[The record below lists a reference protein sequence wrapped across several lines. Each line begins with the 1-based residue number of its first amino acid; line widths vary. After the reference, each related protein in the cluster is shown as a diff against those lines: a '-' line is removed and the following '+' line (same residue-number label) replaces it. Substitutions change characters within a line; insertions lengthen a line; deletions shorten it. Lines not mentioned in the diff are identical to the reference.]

1 MHEPKDRG
9 QSTETDEL
17 PREARGSECAV
28 RTGGGDAAGAGSA
41 LAAAGLV
48 RQFGCGNE
56 DVAGV
61 RSPEVRTVASLI
73 HLPGS
78 KHLAGCLPVVQKGS
92 GRHDISRLPR
102 RHVLGETSGLPARS
116 PPCDARH
123 GREAPEDAARPAAVG
138 GHGDAEVPQSAAGAV
153 SRIGGSSQGRRP
165 HAKGRAVLGPD
176 HPGNGRNLRLRP
188 FLPTIS

>member
-1 MHEPKDRG
+1 MHEPEDRG
-9 QSTETDEL
+9 QSAETDEL

-41 LAAAGLV
+41 VAAAGLV

-78 KHLAGCLPVVQKGS
+78 EHLAGCLPVVQKGS

-123 GREAPEDAARPAAVG
+123 GREAPEDAARPAVPEDAARPAAVG
-138 GHGDAEVPQSAAGAV
+138 GHGDAEAPQSAAGAV

-176 HPGNGRNLRLRP
+176 HPGN
-188 FLPTIS
+188 